1 MKKLVLS
8 LAAALVVLAAFAQ
21 SQAPTIEETVS
32 ALREG
37 VEDQAL
43 DVALENIT
51 RWRETLEASDDVGL
65 RILGVQLGDLAVALE
80 TEPINV
86 QEASRMLITLG
97 KATVVVGN
105 DQGNEQVVALGD
117 TLTQTGTTLYAEA
130 EESDTGN

>member
-117 TLTQTGTTLYAEA
+117 TLTQTGTTLYVEA
-130 EESDTGN
+130 EEGDTGN